1 MTTVTVVEGEPGTAK
16 SFTLKRLQASMSEGL
31 VVNGGNKSARAGM
44 QGNND
49 AQNGCLV
56 YTDEM
61 ISALEE
67 MDGGEELEF
76 YKQGATERNITY
88 QKAAPTKTADG
99 LDGHTTVSYRTW
111 RWNTLVIC
119 TNRGGGFSKGDEEPS
134 KVKQA
139 MINRSQAVHVRK
151 HDGTARPADEFQ
163 THQARPEVQR
173 RRRTLRVMTNL
184 TLLARMMLLFQPH
197 LRPDM
202 TVAQRMW
209 KEWDKRLED
218 KFGLVGLA
226 RRRNDKRTEDCVS
239 AAIWEAVWEVF
250 GYKQTSLLYPSISK
264 RTDDGKLPPFHPSQ
278 LYEVFRILQPSQEVI
293 LDAWTRNLELSIST
307 STTGTNVMSML
318 AEAHNFDFT
327 SLLCRSVDGNNKF
340 NVRDYVVPNESNE
353 HTPDTKKAHAR
364 VQEPTAMEVEA
375 GATGP
380 LDAKVDLNEYLGN
393 HVDGAVAAQRGIT
406 DKNGSAPPEVQKG
419 DKETHWTGIGNR
431 KTTLPKF
438 FGMYPVAGDE
448 GLDDRALRTPD
459 LAEIQRACKRLKL
472 RREATSQFR
481 KQCLGSSTNGEE
493 IRNIEDLISNSG
505 KSSSRGIGAVGSSER
520 GRGGGSG
527 GVGPVVGE
535 SGEGSSSDVTHLSR
549 NFSCIA
555 PDVLIASIFYSTKD
569 MLHWCID
576 EYSGPPNSSSS
587 FDQWNITSAT
597 HPSRHYVQLGQSH
610 DGKTRYDFGW
620 VRVVCG
626 TVASENADAP
636 PKLKGCPDYRKLATF
651 LKGQGTQK
659 RNAYHDEC
667 VKDALYM
674 LGHNEE
680 NSRMVPQMPS
690 YNEKLSPYKAMLATD
705 STVAGNPKVVKPM
718 EFSPVNTDG
727 QNVPKAVSAATPH
740 GWAKPRDPASCVDDT
755 DLQRRVDGLV
765 LRNRLFAASIVAS
778 NKILHTPPLRIR
790 DSEVHVNAGILT
802 DHCALLAEATLAA
815 AAIPGLKN
823 AHEKLP
829 AGMEPPTGLCVAEYD
844 PKLGHR
850 GNVQQK
856 KEEEYLDNIKFPLSV
871 ARHGKKKTK
880 ELFGI
885 LATASM
891 DTDDDDAE
899 GGGEDDDEDDGED
912 DGENDVDPEAGAE
925 QAGRKR
931 KRGYDGDADVSSF
944 EDDQMEEEPVEE
956 EPVEQQQPPPEFDKP
971 PDDASKGAELY
982 DEEGNN
988 LKEKV
993 YALPYSYDL
1002 IPIHLGA
1009 TMASLLYD
1017 DEVIEDRKK
1026 LAETFKESYGF
1037 SEEVEYAQVTLPF
1050 PGYVEDGRQLISLT
1064 RRVKPNATDGEV
1076 MVRDEAVG
1084 DGRFNVKYVSA
1095 CLGRHATM
1103 HEVREWHSQRAGSSQ
1118 YYGIEG
1124 NLFSQSLWRRHALAA
1139 LKARGMI
1146 ESPTETAANIVRYR
1160 SSQLWA
1166 RLVEHAAL
1174 KRDPRFVGKK
1184 GEPAVRLS
1192 EANSYRAVEEE
1203 EARKLAE
1210 KIAKRQKP
1218 NPPGAVK
1225 ASARVAI
1232 VVPDPLARDPGAT
1245 PTVPAL

>member
-1 MTTVTVVEGEPGTAK
+1 M
-16 SFTLKRLQASMSEGL
+16 
-31 VVNGGNKSARAGM
+31 RALLLAICSTSPLTPYPIPA
-44 QGNND
+44 GNND

-119 TNRGGGFSKGDEEPS
+119 TNRGGGFSKGNEEPS

-173 RRRTLRVMTNL
+173 RRRILRITTNL
-184 TLLARMMLLFQPH
+184 TLLTRMMLLFQPH

-202 TVAQRMW
+202 TIAQRMW
-209 KEWDKRLED
+209 KEWDQRLED

-278 LYEVFRILQPSQEVI
+278 LYEVVRILQPSQEVI

-307 STTGTNVMSML
+307 STTGCNVMSML

-327 SLLCRSVDGNNKF
+327 SLLCRSKDGNDKF
-340 NVRDYVVPNESNE
+340 NVRDYVVPNKSNDE
-353 HTPDTKKAHAR
+353 RPPYADDGWKQADAR
-364 VQEPTAMEVEA
+364 VRVLTAMEVEA
-375 GATGP
+375 GAKVP
-380 LDAKVDLNEYLGN
+380 LDAKVDLNTFHSDLE
-393 HVDGAVAAQRGIT
+393 AAEDEAIAAAERAAKAG
-406 DKNGSAPPEVQKG
+406 GSGDSQPVQVQKG
-419 DKETHWTGIGNR
+419 QPETKWTGIGER
-431 KTTLPKF
+431 QHTLPKF
-438 FGMYPVAGDE
+438 FGMYPAGANNSE
-448 GLDDRALRTPD
+448 NNVTLRTPD
-459 LAEIQRACKRLKL
+459 LAEIHRARKRLKL

-481 KQCLGSSTNGEE
+481 KDCLGSSSNGEE
-493 IRNIEDLISNSG
+493 IQDIENLISNSG
-505 KSSSRGIGAVGSSER
+505 RSDSKGIGVAGRSRGKTPGGATPAPQAASSAVAAASN
-520 GRGGGSG
+520 GA
-527 GVGPVVGE
+527 
-535 SGEGSSSDVTHLSR
+535 HLSR

-555 PDVLIASIFYSTKD
+555 PDVLIASIFYSTTD
-569 MLHWCID
+569 LLHWCID
-576 EYSGPPNSSSS
+576 EYSGPKNASSS
-587 FDQWNITSAT
+587 FDQWNLTSGT
-597 HPSRHYVQLGQSH
+597 HPSRHYVQLGQSP

-626 TVASENADAP
+626 TIANENEGAP
-636 PKLKGCPDYRKLATF
+636 PKLKGCPDYRALAHF

-659 RNAYHDEC
+659 RNAYHEEC

-680 NSRMVPQMPS
+680 NSRMVPQMPT
-690 YNEKLSPYKAMLATD
+690 YNETLSPYKAMIDRSALIPGD
-705 STVAGNPKVVKPM
+705 PSIVKPIG
-718 EFSPVNTDG
+718 FSPVNT
-727 QNVPKAVSAATPH
+727 VPDSGAAAAPTSVSAARPQ
-740 GWAKPRDPASCVDDT
+740 GWAKPRDPEACVDDT

-778 NKILHTPPLRIR
+778 NKILRAPPIRIR
-790 DSEVHVNAGILT
+790 DSEVNVNAGILT

-823 AHEKLP
+823 AHEMLP
-829 AGMEPPTGLCVAEYD
+829 DGMEPPPGLCTSEYK
-844 PKLGHR
+844 PKLGHK
-850 GNVQQK
+850 GNLKEDSNEFCENFKYPGAVATHGPK
-856 KEEEYLDNIKFPLSV
+856 K
-871 ARHGKKKTK
+871 AK

-885 LATASM
+885 LAPSSM
-891 DTDDDDAE
+891 DVDGAEDA
-899 GGGEDDDEDDGED
+899 DDEHSTGDAPQ
-912 DGENDVDPEAGAE
+912 VH
-925 QAGRKR
+925 RKR
-931 KRGYDGDADVSSF
+931 KRDDDAVDGDSSV
-944 EDDQMEEEPVEE
+944 EDEPMDEE
-956 EPVEQQQPPPEFDKP
+956 QQPPSDFDEP
-971 PDDASKGAELY
+971 PKEAPKEAPKGAELY

-1002 IPIHLGA
+1002 IQIHLGA

-1017 DEVIEDRKK
+1017 DEVIEDRKQLSK
-1026 LAETFKESYGF
+1026 KFKERFGF
-1037 SEEVEYAQVTLPF
+1037 GDNVEYAQVTLPF
-1050 PGYVEDGRQLISLT
+1050 PGYVEIGRQLISLA
-1064 RRVKPNATDGEV
+1064 RRLKPNATDGEV
-1076 MVRDEAVG
+1076 IVRDEAAD
-1084 DGRFNVKYVSA
+1084 DGRVDVKYVSA
-1095 CLGRHATM
+1095 CLGRPASM
-1103 HEVREWHSQRAGSSQ
+1103 HEVREWCSQRAGSSQ

-1124 NLFSQSLWRRHALAA
+1124 NLFAQSLWRRHALAA

-1146 ESPTETAANIVRYR
+1146 ASSTETAANIVRYR

-1166 RLVEHAAL
+1166 RLVEHAAE
-1174 KRDPRFVGKK
+1174 KGDTRFLDKDGNPEVVT
-1184 GEPAVRLS
+1184 A
-1192 EANSYRAVEEE
+1192 EANSYRAVEEDE
-1203 EARKLAE
+1203 TRKLAL
-1210 KIAKRQKP
+1210 KIAKRQRP
-1218 NPPGAVK
+1218 NPGDVETPA
-1225 ASARVAI
+1225 
-1232 VVPDPLARDPGAT
+1232 AT
-1245 PTVPAL
+1245 PTVVVANPLSRDPGEKLAVPSF